1 MTRNTMTGKSAG
13 GFRPGRALVAALPIA
28 ASTVL
33 GISYIAFALP
43 PVPTPPENPIT
54 QEKRV
59 LGKILFFDEQLSTSN
74 VVSCAT
80 CHSAANAGA
89 DPRIARN
96 PGLDA
101 ILNTP
106 DDVLGSAGI
115 IKSDA
120 DNDYVRDAIFGN
132 GPQVTGRAAN
142 SPINAAYAP
151 NSFWDGRATSQFI
164 DPQTGQV
171 AIANGGALESQAVAP
186 LLNDVEMAHANYDWT
201 QLSNKL
207 AQVNPLDLATAL
219 PPDVAAAL
227 NGRPDYPE
235 LFRRAFGDPA
245 ITARRIAFAIATYE
259 RTLIA
264 DQTPYDN
271 FVAGQQNALTPQ
283 QAQGLQIMRNNR
295 CTACHAEPLFSDQSF
310 RNIGLRPI
318 AEDNGRQAV
327 TNNAADRGKFKVPSL
342 RNAALKRTFMH
353 NGQFNTLGQVF
364 GFYDRAPGT
373 QQFPDNQDPIMA
385 QVRIPP
391 QQGGLVADFITNGLR
406 DARVANQTF
415 PFDRAT
421 LFTNRPA
428 NQNTIVGNA
437 QPGSGNI
444 APVMIAQAPPM
455 VGNLEFRIGLSGALG
470 NTTARLGISSNPPV
484 NGRITPERFLTN
496 IVTEGTGN
504 GNGSFTFHWPLTPFV
519 ATGGQVVYVQWFIDD
534 ASAPNGTARSAAARI
549 PFFCGSYGC
558 PTACPADTNQDGGVD
573 GDDVTTFFSGW
584 EAGESSADFN
594 QDGGVDGADVNAFF
608 FAWEAGC

>member
-1 MTRNTMTGKSAG
+1 METKKRG
-13 GFRPGRALVAALPIA
+13 GVPLYLWMLLGFAVGMGGGLYVNIMGLEVLPW
-28 ASTVL
+28 VM
-33 GISYIAFALP
+33 
-43 PVPTPPENPIT
+43 
-54 QEKRV
+54 
-59 LGKILFFDEQLSTSN
+59 D
-74 VVSCAT
+74 
-80 CHSAANAGA
+80 
-89 DPRIARN
+89 
-96 PGLDA
+96 
-101 ILNTP
+101 
-106 DDVLGSAGI
+106 I
-115 IKSDA
+115 IKS
-120 DNDYVRDAIFGN
+120 VGQIFLRLLFML
-132 GPQVTGRAAN
+132 V
-142 SPINAAYAP
+142 I
-151 NSFWDGRATSQFI
+151 
-164 DPQTGQV
+164 
-171 AIANGGALESQAVAP
+171 P
-186 LLNDVEMAHANYDWT
+186 LLFSALVVGIAEMGEVR
-201 QLSNKL
+201 QL
-207 AQVNPLDLATAL
+207 
-219 PPDVAAAL
+219 
-227 NGRPDYPE
+227 
-235 LFRRAFGDPA
+235 
-245 ITARRIAFAIATYE
+245 
-259 RTLIA
+259 
-264 DQTPYDN
+264 
-271 FVAGQQNALTPQ
+271 
-283 QAQGLQIMRNNR
+283 RNV
-295 CTACHAEPLFSDQSF
+295 
-310 RNIGLRPI
+310 GLR
-318 AEDNGRQAV
+318 
-327 TNNAADRGKFKVPSL
+327 T
-342 RNAALKRTFMH
+342 TFMH

-428 NQNTIVGNA
+428 NQNTITGTA